1 MNISLFLGLLVS
13 TIAGFMPGKFRI
25 SNLNLSPL
33 FLGFGYGYEKNTVH
47 WDTHSS
53 YRFGYSFWLRLDLGF
68 RITSMSRYLI

>member
-33 FLGFGYGYEKNTVH
+33 FWVLDMAMKKNTVH

>member
-33 FLGFGYGYEKNTVH
+33 FLGFGYGYEKIPYTGIHIRVI
-47 WDTHSS
+47 DLVIA
-53 YRFGYSFWLRLDLGF
+53 FGYV
-68 RITSMSRYLI
+68 

>member
-33 FLGFGYGYEKNTVH
+33 FWVLDMAMKKIPYTGIHIRVIDLVIAFGYV
-47 WDTHSS
+47 
-53 YRFGYSFWLRLDLGF
+53 
-68 RITSMSRYLI
+68 